1 MTFLPSFDFVAWFL
15 QLLRRLLY
23 VWTRTQV
30 FPATPQELKLQADIP
45 VCYVLQHRHL
55 SNLLVLDH
63 ECREFGLPPALG
75 PLTTRPLRSRR
86 SFFFLAQRFSKVT
99 SNPRRDESDLLSSL
113 VAAAINNPHFDVQFV
128 PVTILWGR
136 APGTQDSILKALL
149 AETWEATSSLRQ
161 MLAILIHGRQTVVRF
176 NEPVS
181 LRFLLRNDP
190 NEPHATR
197 RLARIFRVHFKRQ
210 RTLAIGPDLSHRHTQ
225 LQALLAT
232 PKVRAAITA
241 EADEK
246 SVSLLKAEKTARRY
260 ALEIASDYSN
270 TFVQALILFLNWVWT
285 RIYDRIEVHNFEQVS
300 KIAAGNSLIYVP
312 CHRSHI
318 DYLLMSYLLFKRGLT
333 PPHIAAGANLNMPI
347 VGPILRGCGAFFL
360 RRKLKGKQ
368 LYSAVFLEYVHL
380 MIERGFPIE
389 YFIEG
394 GRSRSGRTLTPRTGM
409 LGMTVQSYLRSRAR
423 PLYFVPVYVGYE
435 KLMEGGSYLAE
446 LGGKQKKN
454 ESLLDLLS
462 AVRLLKRRFGTVH
475 VNFGEPLLLSQFL
488 DDEQPD
494 WRDLSLDDARAPWL
508 RRAVDATGFELA
520 RRINAAAVIN
530 PVNLMALTLLST
542 PKHTADIRAVHQQ
555 IEHLQ
560 FLAANTVL
568 PASVVISDTSPGVV
582 VETCLRLELISL
594 RTHALGDL
602 VHASQAQSNLLA
614 YFRNNVIHLFALPAL
629 FACLVSHNRILSR
642 TLAKKAIKGIYNL
655 LRAELF
661 LPWEPD
667 ALDEVIEKTEAA
679 LISRKLIV
687 CRAESPNI
695 LRAPMPSDETSAE
708 LHQLGEIIR
717 PTLERQFL
725 TLALLQHHGS
735 GKITRGLLEES
746 GHLLAQRLSL
756 LYEFNSPEFSEKSL
770 FANVVRNLIDADI
783 LHADPDGY
791 LHFDDRISAPAA
803 HAELLLAADVRHS
816 IERMARIESPSLVP
830 SAELATLEQPTVP
843 SVPSMPT
850 GEEATKPPM
859 PPVTPQ

>member
-1 MTFLPSFDFVAWFL
+1 MNFLPSFDFVGAIL
-15 QLLRRLLY
+15 QVLRRLLY

-30 FPATPQELKLQADIP
+30 FPETALELKLQPDLP
-45 VCYVLQHRHL
+45 VCYILQHRHI

-63 ECREFGLPPALG
+63 ECRQFGLPPALG
-75 PLTTRPLRSRR
+75 PMVTRQMRSRR
-86 SFFFLAQRFSKVT
+86 SFFFLAQRPGKVT
-99 SNPRRDESDLLSSL
+99 DNPPRNESSLLSSL
-113 VAAAINNPHFDVQFV
+113 VASAIDNPHFDVQLV

-161 MLAILIHGRQTVVRF
+161 LLAILIHGRQTVVRF

-190 NEPHATR
+190 NPAHATR
-197 RLARIFRVHFKRQ
+197 RLSRIFRVHFKRQ

-225 LQALLAT
+225 LRALLAT
-232 PKVRAAITA
+232 PAVRKAVSA
-241 EADEK
+241 EAAEK
-246 SVSLLKAEKTARRY
+246 SISLVKAEGNARRY

-270 TFVQALILFLNWVWT
+270 TVVQALIIFLDWVWT

-300 KIAAGNSLIYVP
+300 RIAAGNSLVYVP

-318 DYLLMSYLLFKRGLT
+318 DYLLMSYLLFMRGLT
-333 PPHIAAGANLNMPI
+333 PPHIAAGSNLNMPV
-347 VGPILRGCGAFFL
+347 VGPILRGGGAFFL
-360 RRKLKGKQ
+360 RRKLKGAA
-368 LYSAVFLEYVHL
+368 LYSAVFLEYLHM

-389 YFIEG
+389 YYIEG

-409 LGMTVQSYLRSRAR
+409 LGMTVQSYLRTRAR

-435 KLMEGGSYLAE
+435 KLMEGSSYLAE

-454 ESLLDLLS
+454 ESLLDLLG
-462 AVRLLKRRFGTVH
+462 AIRLLKRRFGAVH

-488 DDEQPD
+488 DGQCAD
-494 WRDLSLDDARAPWL
+494 WRDCAFDDPRAPWL
-508 RRAVDATGFELA
+508 RKAVEATATELA

-530 PVNLMALTLLST
+530 PVNLMALSLLST
-542 PKHTADIRAVHQQ
+542 PKHTADLRAIHRQ

-560 FLAANTVL
+560 FFAANTSL
-568 PASVVISDTSPGVV
+568 PASVVVSQTLPATII
-582 VETCLRLELISL
+582 EECLRLELISV
-594 RTHALGDL
+594 RTHALGDM
-602 VHASQAQSNLLA
+602 VQASQAQSSLLA

-642 TLAKKAIKGIYNL
+642 SVAKKAIKGIYNL
-655 LRAELF
+655 LRAELY

-667 ALDEVIEKTEAA
+667 QLDQVIEQTEAA
-679 LISRKLIV
+679 LMNRKLIL
-687 CRAESPNI
+687 CRDESPKI
-695 LRAPMPSDETSAE
+695 LRAPSPGEEVSAE

-735 GKITRGLLEES
+735 GKITRSLLEES
-746 GHLLAQRLSL
+746 GHLLAQRLSM

-770 FANVVRNLIDADI
+770 FANVVRNLINAEL
-783 LHADPDGY
+783 LHADSEGY
-791 LHFDDRISAPAA
+791 LHFDERISVPAA
-803 HAELLLAADVRHS
+803 HAQLLLAADVRHS
-816 IERMARIESPSLVP
+816 IERMTRIEPPADVP
-830 SAELATLEQPTVP
+830 PEGTITDPPTDI
-843 SVPSMPT
+843 T
-850 GEEATKPPM
+850 A
-859 PPVTPQ
+859 VTPPPSSITQ

>member
-1 MTFLPSFDFVAWFL
+1 MNFLPRFDFFGA
-15 QLLRRLLY
+15 LLRLMGRLLY

-30 FPATPQELKLQADIP
+30 FPSTPQELRLQSDIP
-45 VCYVLQHRHL
+45 VCYVLQHRHI
-55 SNLLVLDH
+55 SNLLVLDR

-75 PLTTRPLRSRR
+75 PLVTRPLRTRR
-86 SFFFLAQRFSKVT
+86 SFFFLAQRASKVAT
-99 SNPRRDESDLLSSL
+99 NPRNDESELLTSL
-113 VAAAINNPHFDVQFV
+113 VSAAIHNPQFDVQLV

-176 NEPVS
+176 SEPVS
-181 LRFLLRNDP
+181 LRFLLRNDA

-225 LQALLAT
+225 LRTLLAT
-232 PKVRAAITA
+232 PKVRAAVAT
-241 EADEK
+241 EAAEK
-246 SVSLLKAEKTARRY
+246 SITVIKAERKARRY
-260 ALEIASDYSN
+260 ALEIASDYSS
-270 TFVQALILFLNWVWT
+270 TVVQALIIFLTWVWT
-285 RIYDRIEVHNFEQVS
+285 RVYDRIEVHNFEQVT
-300 KIAAGNSLIYVP
+300 KIAAGNSLVYIP

-333 PPHIAAGANLNMPI
+333 VPHIAAGSNLNMPL
-347 VGPILRGCGAFFL
+347 VGPILRGGGAFFL
-360 RRKLKGKQ
+360 RRKLKGAK

-380 MIERGFPIE
+380 MIQRGFPIE
-389 YFIEG
+389 FYIEG
-394 GRSRSGRTLTPRTGM
+394 GRSRSGRTLNPRTG
-409 LGMTVQSYLRSRAR
+409 LLSMTIQSYLRTRAR

-446 LGGKQKKN
+446 LGGKQKKS
-454 ESLLDLLS
+454 ESLLDLVG
-462 AVRLLKRRFGTVH
+462 AVRLLKRRFGAVH
-475 VNFGEPLLLSQFL
+475 VNFGEPLLLSAFL
-488 DDEQPD
+488 DAERPD
-494 WRDLSLDDARAPWL
+494 WRECPSDDAKAPWL
-508 RRAVDATGFELA
+508 RETVEATGLELA

-530 PVNLMALTLLST
+530 PINLMALSLLST
-542 PKHTADIRAVHQQ
+542 PKHTADVRAIHRQ

-560 FLAANTVL
+560 YVAANIAL
-568 PASVVISDTSPGVV
+568 PPSVVISQTQSSSII
-582 VETCLRLELISL
+582 EECLRLELISV
-594 RTHALGDL
+594 RTHALGDM
-602 VHASQAQSNLLA
+602 VQASQAQSSLLA
-614 YFRNNVIHLFALPAL
+614 YFRNNVIHLYAMPAL

-642 TLAKKAIKGIYNL
+642 ALARDAIKGIYNL

-661 LPWEPD
+661 LPWD
-667 ALDEVIEKTEAA
+667 SLQLDQILAQTETT
-679 LISRKLIV
+679 LISRGLIQ
-687 CRAESPNI
+687 CRDGSPNI
-695 LRAPMPSDETSAE
+695 LRAPSPGEDASAE

-735 GKITRGLLEES
+735 GKITRPVLEES

-770 FANVVRNLIDADI
+770 FANVVRNLIDADL
-783 LHADPDGY
+783 LHADEGGY
-791 LHFDDRISAPAA
+791 LHFDERISIPAA

-816 IERMARIESPSLVP
+816 IERMARVEPPAPSP
-830 SAELATLEQPTVP
+830 ATVP
-843 SVPSMPT
+843 DLIALPAPADRDGAPSSPT
-850 GEEATKPPM
+850 PP
-859 PPVTPQ
+859 Q

>member
-1 MTFLPSFDFVAWFL
+1 MNFLPSFDFVGAIL
-15 QLLRRLLY
+15 QVLRRLLY

-30 FPATPQELKLQADIP
+30 FPETALELKLQPDLP
-45 VCYVLQHRHL
+45 VCYILQHRHI

-63 ECREFGLPPALG
+63 ECRQFGLPPALG
-75 PLTTRPLRSRR
+75 PMVTRQMRSRR
-86 SFFFLAQRFSKVT
+86 SFFFLAQRPGKVT
-99 SNPRRDESDLLSSL
+99 DNPPRNESSLLSSL
-113 VAAAINNPHFDVQFV
+113 VASAIDNPHFDAQLV

-161 MLAILIHGRQTVVRF
+161 LLAILIHGRQTVVRF

-190 NEPHATR
+190 NPAHATR
-197 RLARIFRVHFKRQ
+197 RLSRIFRVHFKRQ

-225 LQALLAT
+225 LRALLAT
-232 PKVRAAITA
+232 PAVRKAVSA
-241 EADEK
+241 EAAEK
-246 SVSLLKAEKTARRY
+246 SISLVKAEGNARRY

-270 TFVQALILFLNWVWT
+270 TVVQALIIFLDWVWT

-300 KIAAGNSLIYVP
+300 RIAAGNSLVYVP

-318 DYLLMSYLLFKRGLT
+318 DYLLMSYLLFMRGLT
-333 PPHIAAGANLNMPI
+333 PPHIAAGSNLNMPV
-347 VGPILRGCGAFFL
+347 VGPILRGGGAFFL
-360 RRKLKGKQ
+360 RRKLKGAA
-368 LYSAVFLEYVHL
+368 LYSAVFLEYLHM

-389 YFIEG
+389 YYIEG

-409 LGMTVQSYLRSRAR
+409 LGMTVQSYLRTRAR

-435 KLMEGGSYLAE
+435 KLMEGSSYLAE

-454 ESLLDLLS
+454 ESLLDLLG
-462 AVRLLKRRFGTVH
+462 AIRLLKRRFGAVH

-488 DDEQPD
+488 DGQCAD
-494 WRDLSLDDARAPWL
+494 WRDCAFDDPRAPWL
-508 RRAVDATGFELA
+508 RKAVEATATELA

-530 PVNLMALTLLST
+530 PVNLMALSLLST
-542 PKHTADIRAVHQQ
+542 PKHTADLRAIHRQ

-560 FLAANTVL
+560 FFAANTSL
-568 PASVVISDTSPGVV
+568 PASVVVSQTLPATII
-582 VETCLRLELISL
+582 EECLRLELISV
-594 RTHALGDL
+594 RTHALGDM
-602 VHASQAQSNLLA
+602 VQASQAQSSLLA

-642 TLAKKAIKGIYNL
+642 SVAKKAIKGIYNL
-655 LRAELF
+655 LRAELY

-667 ALDEVIEKTEAA
+667 QLDQVIEQTEAA
-679 LISRKLIV
+679 LMNRKLIL
-687 CRAESPNI
+687 CRDESPKI
-695 LRAPMPSDETSAE
+695 LRAPSPGEEVSAE

-735 GKITRGLLEES
+735 GKITRSLLEES
-746 GHLLAQRLSL
+746 GHLLAQRLSM

-770 FANVVRNLIDADI
+770 FANVVRNLINAEL
-783 LHADPDGY
+783 LHADSEGY
-791 LHFDDRISAPAA
+791 LHFDERISVPAA
-803 HAELLLAADVRHS
+803 HAQLLLAADVRHS
-816 IERMARIESPSLVP
+816 IERMTRIEPPADVP
-830 SAELATLEQPTVP
+830 PEGTITDPPTDI
-843 SVPSMPT
+843 T
-850 GEEATKPPM
+850 A
-859 PPVTPQ
+859 VTPPPSSITQ

>member
-1 MTFLPSFDFVAWFL
+1 MNFLPTFDFVGALL
-15 QLLRRLLY
+15 QILRRLLY
-23 VWTRTQV
+23 LWTRTQV
-30 FPATPQELKLQADIP
+30 FPATQQELKLQADIP

-63 ECREFGLPPALG
+63 ECRELGFPPALG

-86 SFFFLAQRFSKVT
+86 SFFFLAQRPTKVA
-99 SNPRRDESDLLSSL
+99 SNPRRDESELLSSL
-113 VAAAINNPHFDVQFV
+113 VSAAINNPQFDVQLV

-136 APGTQDSILKALL
+136 APGTQDSILKALF

-161 MLAILIHGRQTVVRF
+161 LLAILIHGRQTVVRF

-190 NEPHATR
+190 NEAHATR

-210 RTLAIGPDLSHRHTQ
+210 RTLAIGPDLSHRNTQ
-225 LQALLAT
+225 LQTLLAT
-232 PKVRAAITA
+232 PKVRAAIAA
-241 EADEK
+241 EAAEK
-246 SVSLLKAEKTARRY
+246 SVSMIKAEQTARRY

-270 TFVQALILFLNWVWT
+270 TIIQPLILFLNWVWT
-285 RIYDRIEVHNFEQVS
+285 RIYDRIEVHNFDQVA
-300 KIAAGNSLIYVP
+300 KIAAGSSLIYVP

-333 PPHIAAGANLNMPI
+333 PPHIAAGSNLNMPL
-347 VGPILRGCGAFFL
+347 VGPILRGGGAFFL
-360 RRKLKGKQ
+360 RRKLKGKM

-488 DDEQPD
+488 DAEQPD
-494 WRDLSLDDARAPWL
+494 WRDCPLDDSRAPWL
-508 RRAVDATGFELA
+508 RKAVDATGFELA

-530 PVNLMALTLLST
+530 PVNLMALALLST
-542 PKHTADIRAVHQQ
+542 TKHTADIRAIHRQ

-560 FLAANTVL
+560 FVAANTML
-568 PASVVISDTSPGVV
+568 PASVVISQTLPAVII
-582 VETCLRLELISL
+582 EECLRLELINV
-594 RTHALGDL
+594 RPHALGDL
-602 VHASQAQSNLLA
+602 VHASQAQASLLA

-642 TLAKKAIKGIYNL
+642 TLAKRAIKGIYNL

-661 LPWEPD
+661 LPWEID
-667 ALDEVIEKTEAA
+667 TLDDVIEQTEAT
-679 LISRKLIV
+679 LISRNLIV
-687 CRAESPNI
+687 VRPESPMV
-695 LRAPMPSDETSAE
+695 LRAPPPSDEASAE
-708 LHQLGEIIR
+708 LYQLGEIIR

-735 GKITRGLLEES
+735 GKITRSLLEES

-770 FANVVRNLIDADI
+770 FANVVRNLIDADF
-783 LHADPDGY
+783 LHADDEGY

-816 IERMARIESPSLVP
+816 IERMARVEPPSIEVAAIDALAAPQSEAPAETPSL
-830 SAELATLEQPTVP
+830 
-843 SVPSMPT
+843 
-850 GEEATKPPM
+850 
-859 PPVTPQ
+859 PVTPQ

>member
-1 MTFLPSFDFVAWFL
+1 MNFLPSFDFVGAIL
-15 QLLRRLLY
+15 QVLRRLLY

-30 FPATPQELKLQADIP
+30 FPETALELKLQPDLP
-45 VCYVLQHRHL
+45 VCYILQHRHI

-63 ECREFGLPPALG
+63 ECRQFGLPPALG
-75 PLTTRPLRSRR
+75 PMVTRQMRSRR
-86 SFFFLAQRFSKVT
+86 SFFFLAQRPGKVT
-99 SNPRRDESDLLSSL
+99 DNPPRNESSLLSSL
-113 VAAAINNPHFDVQFV
+113 VASAIDNPHFDVQLV

-161 MLAILIHGRQTVVRF
+161 LLAILIHGRQTVVRF

-190 NEPHATR
+190 NPAHATR
-197 RLARIFRVHFKRQ
+197 RLSRIFRVHFKRQ

-225 LQALLAT
+225 LRALLAT
-232 PKVRAAITA
+232 PAVRKAVSA
-241 EADEK
+241 EAAEK
-246 SVSLLKAEKTARRY
+246 SISLVKAEGNARRY

-270 TFVQALILFLNWVWT
+270 TVVQALIIFLDWVWT

-300 KIAAGNSLIYVP
+300 RIAAGNSLVYVP

-318 DYLLMSYLLFKRGLT
+318 DYLLMSYLLFMRGLT
-333 PPHIAAGANLNMPI
+333 PPHIAAGSNLNMPV
-347 VGPILRGCGAFFL
+347 VGPILRGGGAFFL
-360 RRKLKGKQ
+360 RRKLKGAA
-368 LYSAVFLEYVHL
+368 LYSAVFLEYLHM

-389 YFIEG
+389 YYIEG

-409 LGMTVQSYLRSRAR
+409 LGMTVQSYLRTRAR

-435 KLMEGGSYLAE
+435 KLMEGSSYLAE

-454 ESLLDLLS
+454 ESLLDLLG
-462 AVRLLKRRFGTVH
+462 AIRLLKRRFGAVH

-488 DDEQPD
+488 DGQCAD
-494 WRDLSLDDARAPWL
+494 WRDCAFDDPRAPWL
-508 RRAVDATGFELA
+508 RKAVEATATELA

-530 PVNLMALTLLST
+530 PVNLMALSLLST
-542 PKHTADIRAVHQQ
+542 PKHTADLRAIHRQ

-560 FLAANTVL
+560 FFAANTSL
-568 PASVVISDTSPGVV
+568 PASVVVSQTLPATII
-582 VETCLRLELISL
+582 EECLRLELISV
-594 RTHALGDL
+594 RTHALGDM
-602 VHASQAQSNLLA
+602 VQASQAQSSLLA

-642 TLAKKAIKGIYNL
+642 SVAKKAIKGIYNL
-655 LRAELF
+655 LRAELY

-667 ALDEVIEKTEAA
+667 QLDQVIEQTEAA
-679 LISRKLIV
+679 LMNRKLIL
-687 CRAESPNI
+687 CRDESPKI
-695 LRAPMPSDETSAE
+695 LRAPSPGEEVSAE

-735 GKITRGLLEES
+735 GKITRSLLEES
-746 GHLLAQRLSL
+746 GHLLAQRLSM

-770 FANVVRNLIDADI
+770 FANVVRNLINAAL
-783 LHADPDGY
+783 LHADSEGY
-791 LHFDDRISAPAA
+791 LHFDERISVPAA
-803 HAELLLAADVRHS
+803 HAQLLLAADVRHS
-816 IERMARIESPSLVP
+816 IERMTRIEPPADVP
-830 SAELATLEQPTVP
+830 PEGTITDPPTDI
-843 SVPSMPT
+843 T
-850 GEEATKPPM
+850 A
-859 PPVTPQ
+859 VTPPPSSIAQ